1 MAGASRS
8 PRCGACVA
16 AAILVSVALGA
27 CGTSATA
34 IPPTSAIAAT
44 SPAATATAV
53 PPTATGL
60 PPTATPQPTA
70 TARTA
75 EQTAPATELAATV
88 EPTVAEPS
96 GAVDGVVSP
105 GEYSISVEAAG
116 VTLYVRIEGDDL
128 VGALV
133 ARTDGWVSVGF
144 DPEDAMA
151 GANYVY
157 GYVTDGQAVV
167 HDMFGTRPSG
177 RDSHPLDTALGG
189 TDDILEQA
197 GSYSDGVTTIEF
209 RIPLD
214 SGDPYDKPLE
224 PGGSYAVLL
233 AMGPTADTESYHSA
247 RGEAMLVLAR

>member
-1 MAGASRS
+1 MAGQVRS

-16 AAILVSVALGA
+16 AAILASVALGA

-44 SPAATATAV
+44 PPTATATAV

-70 TARTA
+70 TAPTA
-75 EQTAPATELAATV
+75 EQTAPATELAATA

-197 GSYSDGVTTIEF
+197 GSYSDGITTIEF